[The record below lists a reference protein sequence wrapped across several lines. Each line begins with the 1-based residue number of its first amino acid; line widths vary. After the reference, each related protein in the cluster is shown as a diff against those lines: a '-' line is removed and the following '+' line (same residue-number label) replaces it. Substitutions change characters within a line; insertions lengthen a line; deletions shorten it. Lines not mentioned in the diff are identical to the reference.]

1 MTASNPSFNTNYPIY
16 DDWDDSVDSSPF
28 DDYAP
33 SARQFTTG
41 AFPIKTFQAQNG
53 AEIRILYGNQLTGK
67 KLNLTYAN
75 VTNSV
80 AEHFIRHYV
89 HMRGSYT
96 QFSFNDTNQDGV
108 RAGWDKNSN
117 DDADG
122 VTKPGIGADS
132 WGMKWRY
139 AEEPRIQSVFK
150 GRSTVSISL
159 IAVPKP

>member
-16 DDWDDSVDSSPF
+16 DDWDDSVDTNPF

-33 SARQFTTG
+33 TARQFTTG

-75 VTNSV
+75 VANSV

-96 QFSFNDTNQDGV
+96 QFILDDTNQDGA
-108 RAGWDKNSN
+108 RAGWDIQPN
-117 DDADG
+117 DDA
-122 VTKPGIGADS
+122 VTKPGVGARA

-139 AEEPRIQSVFK
+139 AEEPRIESVFRN
-150 GRSTVSISL
+150 RSTVSISL
-159 IAVPKP
+159 IAVPNP